1 MHEEI
6 TFFASPHGNEPMA
19 IEMTGISY
27 CDGSYNIERK
37 NSWVYVFEY
46 ILKGTGTVICDGRQF
61 TASEGDVYVLPVGS
75 NHRYFSDA
83 QNPWTKIFFNIY
95 GRLVDELM
103 LVYGLQG
110 RILFSHCPI
119 KPLFDDFY
127 EAAKLAKNK
136 GNAEN
141 CSGVCSLKLH
151 EIILALKQNVAQ
163 ALAGQEFVNR
173 SSEAEKIKRFLD
185 LRVNGS
191 VTIEEVSN
199 AIFRSPDYTIK
210 LFKKEYGVTP
220 YCYLLS
226 RKIET
231 AKCLLRGTNLSIKE
245 ISTGL
250 AFCDQHYF
258 SNVFKRATGYSPKH
272 YRISGE

>member
-19 IEMTGISY
+19 IEMSGISY
-27 CDGSYNIERK
+27 CDGSYRIERK
-37 NSWVYVFEY
+37 NSQVYVFEY
-46 ILKGTGTVICDGRQF
+46 IIKGTGTVICDGREY
-61 TASEGDVYVLPVGS
+61 APSEGDVYVLPVGS
-75 NHRYFSDA
+75 DHRYFSDS

-110 RILFSHCPI
+110 RVYYHLCGI

-127 EAAKLAKNK
+127 RAAKDAKRN
-136 GNAEN
+136 GCAEN
-141 CSGVCSLKLH
+141 FTGICALKLH
-151 EIILALKQNVAQ
+151 EIVLELRKNACMETADLY
-163 ALAGQEFVNR
+163 R
-173 SSEAEKIKRFLD
+173 SSHSLEAEKIKRLLD

-191 VTIEEVSN
+191 VTIEELSS

-210 LFKKEYGVTP
+210 LFKREYGVTP
-220 YCYLLS
+220 YCYLLN

-231 AKCLLRGTNLSIKE
+231 AKSLLKGTSLSIKE
-245 ISTGL
+245 ISSGL

-258 SNVFKRATGYSPKH
+258 SNIFKKSTGYSPKN
-272 YRISGE
+272 YRIFGE